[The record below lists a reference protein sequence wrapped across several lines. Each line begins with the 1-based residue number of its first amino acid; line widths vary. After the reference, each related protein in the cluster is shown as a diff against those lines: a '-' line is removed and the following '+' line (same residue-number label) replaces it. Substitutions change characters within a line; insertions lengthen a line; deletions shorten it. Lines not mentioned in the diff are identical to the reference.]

1 MQVRILVA
9 PFEDGLDVVI
19 WGRWTQGT
27 MRVRHF
33 ENRTEMVATLENLRL
48 IGPQEA
54 KDLENFVFKDYC
66 PLYTSE
72 VEEEVLA
79 AHGFRPTESVS
90 GIS

>member
-19 WGRWTQGT
+19 WGRWAQGT

-33 ENRTEMVATLENLRL
+33 EDRTSMITMLANLRL

-54 KDLENFVFKDYC
+54 GDLENFVFKDHC

-72 VEEEVLA
+72 IEEEVLA
-79 AHGFRPTESVS
+79 AHGFRSAES
-90 GIS
+90 IM

>member
-33 ENRTEMVATLENLRL
+33 EDRTSLIVMLENLRL

-54 KDLENFVFKDYC
+54 RDLENFVFKDHC

-72 VEEEVLA
+72 IEEEILA
-79 AHGFRPTESVS
+79 AHGFRPAESIP

>member
-33 ENRTEMVATLENLRL
+33 EDRTSMIVMLENLQL
-48 IGPQEA
+48 LSPQEA
-54 KDLENFVFKDYC
+54 RDLENFVFKDHC

-72 VEEEVLA
+72 IEEEVLV
-79 AHGFRPTESVS
+79 AHGFRSTES
-90 GIS
+90 IP